1 MREALLAYA
10 ERILGRCELLGDCSW
25 SHRWSLVLRLRDAVG
40 TDWFLKQHRDRERY
54 RAEVTAYRRWVPA
67 LGERAPRLRASNDP
81 LQVVILSA
89 VPGNPAPWP
98 SPDVR
103 RVGAVERAAE
113 RALQRDAGVLLRRL
127 HEAQSALVWDDFG
140 QAKLE
145 EFEQLEPQASEL
157 LTGNE
162 LGFARAEV
170 RMLAGLSRTN
180 QVPCHRDY
188 NLRNWLVAAG
198 AVYVIDFELS
208 RLDVWVTDLIRLHFG
223 VWATRPDLQE
233 AFLDGYGRE
242 LDDTDRAIL
251 RGCGI
256 LTAVWLVIKARESG
270 QPSFEQANRLVL
282 QRFMAA
288 RR

>member
-1 MREALLAYA
+1 M
-10 ERILGRCELLGDCSW
+10 
-25 SHRWSLVLRLRDAVG
+25 
-40 TDWFLKQHRDRERY
+40 
-54 RAEVTAYRRWVPA
+54 
-67 LGERAPRLRASNDP
+67 
-81 LQVVILSA
+81 
-89 VPGNPAPWP
+89 
-98 SPDVR
+98 
-103 RVGAVERAAE
+103 
-113 RALQRDAGVLLRRL
+113 LLRRL